1 MLTGIHFLLTYMC
14 VYECDHC
21 FVYSS
26 PESKGTFTMDQ
37 IREVLEEA
45 RKLGTVEWIFF
56 EGGEPFLFY
65 PVMLEGIRM
74 ARGMG
79 FKTGVVTN
87 SYWVTSE
94 EDAELW
100 LKPLKDLGLG
110 NLSVSDDEFHFG
122 DEESPARLTIAAAR
136 KLGIPMSQLSID
148 KPLVKES
155 STEKGEPIVDGGAQL
170 KGRAVDKLTEGLP
183 KRDFRKFTECNAEE
197 LRNPKRVH
205 VDPFGN
211 LHLCQ
216 GILVGRAVSP
226 TTPDELTAHP
236 TLAEICQSYEPAA
249 HPIVGPLLK
258 GGPAELARCY
268 GIRPGPAYADACH
281 LCYETRQAL
290 RPRYPGLLAPD
301 QVYGEIN

>member
-1 MLTGIHFLLTYMC
+1 MLTGVHFLLTYMC

-26 PESKGTFTMDQ
+26 PESKGTFTIDQ
-37 IREVLEEA
+37 IKEVLDEA

-65 PVMLEGIRM
+65 PIVLEGMRL
-74 ARGMG
+74 ARDMG
-79 FKTGVVTN
+79 FKTGVVTK
-87 SYWVTSE
+87 
-94 EDAELW
+94 DAELW

-122 DEESPARLTIAAAR
+122 DDESPARRTIAAAR

-155 STEKGEPIVDGGAQL
+155 STEIGEPVVDGGAQL

-183 KRDFRKFTECNAEE
+183 KRDFRDFTECNAEE
-197 LRNPKRVH
+197 LRHPKRVH

-211 LHLCQ
+211 VHICQ
-216 GILVGRAVSP
+216 GIIMGNMWETPLEELVKNYDA
-226 TTPDELTAHP
+226 D
-236 TLAEICQSYEPAA
+236 A
-249 HPIVGPLLK
+249 HPISGPILR
-258 GGPAELARCY
+258 GGPVALSEEYGLEHEDEYTTVCHFCY
-268 GIRPGPAYADACH
+268 LMRHKLLDRFPKH
-281 LCYETRQAL
+281 
-290 RPRYPGLLAPD
+290 LAPH
-301 QVYGEIN
+301 QVYGLSDED